1 MAVNAGSSLCI
12 VHFEGKLG
20 PEKQL
25 TNETLQTIV
34 NRRREW
40 LELPEH
46 EKYNTS
52 RNIAEKSFEYISDGI
67 ENIQELHGVMSYHL
81 TCYRSFTDIT
91 KLERARKIAASEP
104 PKRCSTST
112 DERCDPA
119 EKVQRTTRHSFGLN
133 YGNEATPRS
142 SNVLPKCCF
151 ICKEAGHVYVT
162 NTVRKS

>member
-1 MAVNAGSSLCI
+1 MHCS
-12 VHFEGKLG
+12 LG

-25 TNETLQTIV
+25 TNETLETIV

-91 KLERARKIAASEP
+91 KLERARKIAAS
-104 PKRCSTST
+104 
-112 DERCDPA
+112 
-119 EKVQRTTRHSFGLN
+119 L
-133 YGNEATPRS
+133 
-142 SNVLPKCCF
+142 
-151 ICKEAGHVYVT
+151 ICKESGPVYVT
-162 NTVRKS
+162 NTVRIS

>member
-1 MAVNAGSSLCI
+1 MAVNAGSSPCI

-25 TNETLQTIV
+25 TNETLKTIV

-46 EKYNTS
+46 EKYNIP

-67 ENIQELHGVMSYHL
+67 ENVQELHGDMSYHP

-91 KLERARKIAASEP
+91 KLERARKIAASAP
-104 PKRCSTST
+104 SKSCSTST
-112 DERCDPA
+112 DERGDPA
-119 EKVQRTTRHSFGLN
+119 EKVQQTTIILRSN
-133 YGNEATPRS
+133 GN
-142 SNVLPKCCF
+142 
-151 ICKEAGHVYVT
+151 
-162 NTVRKS
+162 